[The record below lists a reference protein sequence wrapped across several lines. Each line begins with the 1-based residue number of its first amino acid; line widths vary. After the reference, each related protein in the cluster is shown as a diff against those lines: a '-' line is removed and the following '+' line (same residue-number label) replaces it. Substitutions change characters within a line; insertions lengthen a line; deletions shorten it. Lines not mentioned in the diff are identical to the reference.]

1 MSFLEELGP
10 PVESI
15 DENEFVEK
23 LTKISPF
30 DFSNSIT
37 FNKDNLIVD
46 DWSENQYNAFIVNRS
61 LGFGADT
68 AIAAN
73 EMNCRPHTDNK
84 MQYEFLKG
92 VIRKS
97 KRYNKWIKA
106 EEENLQAIQ
115 TFFKYSYNKAKEAL
129 RILSPEDIESIKEY
143 NIASKGGKV

>member
-1 MSFLEELGP
+1 
-10 PVESI
+10 
-15 DENEFVEK
+15 
-23 LTKISPF
+23 
-30 DFSNSIT
+30 
-37 FNKDNLIVD
+37 
-46 DWSENQYNAFIVNRS
+46 
-61 LGFGADT
+61 
-68 AIAAN
+68 
-73 EMNCRPHTDNK
+73 

-143 NIASKGGKV
+143 NITSKGGKV